1 MAGKVYGRQRRNAG
15 QPIVVDAYG
24 DVFASEPVGPGFT
37 KRHDALKHTLQ
48 NVLDWAKIRHVLE
61 VYNLFAALIPQQGL
75 ARLESKKQEARLGA

>member
-1 MAGKVYGRQRRNAG
+1 MGARGGTQG
-15 QPIVVDAYG
+15 SPSSLVDAYG

-75 ARLESKKQEARLGA
+75 ARLESDVQQEARLGA